1 MELNFHKGVKM
12 SEEEK
17 AELEYLRWFRINAD
31 FESSESTNRN
41 VLRYMHRSYEQET
54 GKPVPKEWN
63 EN

>member
-1 MELNFHKGVKM
+1 M

-17 AELEYLRWFRINAD
+17 AELEYLRWFRINAY
-31 FESSESTNRN
+31 FESSESTNRS
-41 VLRYMHRSYEQET
+41 VLRYIHSSYEQET